1 MAIIFKGTSKV
12 RFSKTPDGTIKSEPE
27 FVGPPKPK
35 SEPEFVGPPKPKSES
50 ELAGPPKP
58 TVESDIILKP
68 RVT

>member
-12 RFSKTPDGTIKSEPE
+12 RFSKTPDGTI
-27 FVGPPKPK
+27 K